1 LSEERPQ
8 AERRAAQ
15 RFEAGFFA
23 PQAAGGRPGQKEAEK
38 SIKKSKKELDKKGR
52 NGYTNKAPFRSK
64 IYVAV

>member
-1 LSEERPQ
+1 VERQ
-8 AERRAAQ
+8 SAESRAAQ
-15 RFEAGFFA
+15 RFKAGFFA
-23 PQAAGGRPGQKEAEK
+23 PKAAGRCADRKEAEK